1 MRRRWWILLVCSICL
16 ALVVPLAVSAQ
27 DEPEP
32 VPFTQIVTED
42 GLITLAYP
50 EAWSILQDAPLADG
64 IAFASDPELIA
75 TLDTEE
81 AWNAS
86 DAAIVTISLITKA
99 QAAELGFQ
107 GDTVAI
113 NAGILRDLLASATE
127 LNGQPTNIMGDM
139 QTAPGPGADSEIYH
153 FTAQEQGL
161 FSVYLMW
168 EPVDGLMAWANVY
181 TPEANWETLQP
192 VVLDMLRSV
201 EYLGDPAQLQA
212 EGGN

>member
-1 MRRRWWILLVCSICL
+1 MWAAVVVL
-16 ALVVPLAVSAQ
+16 ALGLPFVAQAQ

-50 EAWSILQDAPLADG
+50 EAWSILQDAPIADG

-86 DAAIVTISLITKA
+86 DAAIVTISLISTA

-107 GDTVAI
+107 GDTVGV
-113 NAGILRDLLASATE
+113 NAGILRDLLAGATG
-127 LNGQPTNIMGDM
+127 LDGQPTNIMGEM
-139 QTAPGPGADSEIYH
+139 QTVSGPSAGSDIYS
-153 FTAQEQGL
+153 FTAQEKGL

-201 EYLGDPAQLQA
+201 QYLGDPAQLQA